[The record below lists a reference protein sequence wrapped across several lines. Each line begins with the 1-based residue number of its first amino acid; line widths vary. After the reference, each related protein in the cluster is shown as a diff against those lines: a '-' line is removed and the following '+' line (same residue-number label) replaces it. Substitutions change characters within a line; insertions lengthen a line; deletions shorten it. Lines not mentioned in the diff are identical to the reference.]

1 MKTRSFLWM
10 IAAVALLAVSACKKE
25 NVIPDPDPTPT
36 SKTYTVSLTAV
47 RSSLD
52 TKALSDEGGTIKA
65 SWSAGDEVAV
75 YNRTRNA
82 ALTGKLKAKGAG
94 ESTTLS
100 GEVTGIV
107 TSGDVLELSFQSRDF
122 SGQDGTLAYI
132 AAHCDYA
139 AASVTVNA
147 IDAGDK
153 IAVKESGAVFNSQQ
167 AIVKLTLRESDGSP
181 VSGGVSRLT
190 LHAGGTEIS
199 ITPAAAADVLYV
211 AVPAVSNASVG
222 LRAVDPNGAPR
233 SFEKKD
239 ATFAGGKYY
248 EIEAAMDCVVSSDSE
263 LLAANQSGV
272 PKVILGADIRMT
284 GAQAVEVSGTLHIEL
299 GGHSIAG
306 AAGDGPAGRLFF
318 VDKDRSLT
326 LSGPGTLKDGR
337 EEQGGAIYNEG
348 TLTLTDI
355 LFSGNTAALGGAVY
369 NEGALNLSGTLVATD
384 NTDGNGAPS
393 NLYLAAGTRI
403 TVTGPFGEE
412 TRIGISAAGAGIFT
426 SGFSA
431 FNPSADPAALF
442 IPDDPG
448 CTVTL
453 ENGEARLASPLN
465 HAYTVTAEKTYP
477 NQQTLLEETGYDL
490 SAAKTIL
497 PTLFPKRNTPV
508 RAISYT
514 YPSVDP
520 QGNPAELSAL
530 IYIPESALDGS
541 KALTGI
547 SLTSHGT
554 MASAG
559 ECPTMR
565 VQFEGALA
573 WRNYAIVMPDYY
585 GFGATADRPQG
596 YLDAENTAHNSIDAY
611 LAAVRLLED
620 RNVAIPDRLYSF
632 GYSQGGFNAMA
643 NLKYVTE
650 HPELGIRFNKVMCG
664 GSPFDVELTWNLYT
678 DGTFRNSL
686 AFVPMTLVSINETKQ
701 LNIPYDQLFKGEL
714 LAHWQDWILS
724 KQYTTSQISSLL
736 SPDPEHPAS
745 IADIL
750 HEGLIA
756 GTGAAYDA
764 VIPVA
769 RSYSLVS
776 GWTPPADTRIL
787 LFHSKEDETVPYANL
802 ASMTAYLES
811 LGIHEGTTAGTYT
824 RYEGNYGG
832 HINAVVYFVLNTV
845 SGW

>member
-1 MKTRSFLWM
+1 MKTRSILQI

-25 NVIPDPDPTPT
+25 NIIPDPDPTPT
-36 SKTYTVSLTAV
+36 AKTYTMSLTAV

-82 ALTGKLKAKGAG
+82 ALTGKLKAGGAG
-94 ESTTLS
+94 ESATLS

-107 TSGDVLELSFQSRDF
+107 SAGDVLDLSFQSRDF

-139 AASVTVNA
+139 AASVTVKG

-153 IAVKESGAVFNSQQ
+153 IAVQESGAVFNSQQ

-181 VSGGVSRLT
+181 VSGGVSSLT
-190 LHAGGTEIS
+190 VNAGGTDIAVS
-199 ITPAAAADVLYV
+199 PAAAADVLYV
-211 AVPAVSNASVG
+211 AVPAVSSGSVS

-233 SFEKKD
+233 SYVMKD

-248 EIEAAMDCVVSSDSE
+248 EIEAPMDCVVSSDSE
-263 LLAANQSGV
+263 LLAANKSGV
-272 PKVILGADIRMT
+272 PKVLLGADIRMT
-284 GAQAVEVSGTLHIEL
+284 GKASVEVSGSLCIEM
-299 GGHSIAG
+299 GGHSIT
-306 AAGDGPAGRLFF
+306 AADGRIFF
-318 VDKDRSLT
+318 VGKETSLT
-326 LSGPGTLKDGR
+326 LSGPGTLQDGR
-337 EEQGGAIYNEG
+337 ADQGGAIFNEG

-355 LFSGNTAALGGAVY
+355 RFSGNAADQGGAVY
-369 NEGALNLSGTLVATD
+369 NEGTLNLSGTLVAAD
-384 NTDGNGAPS
+384 NTDGNGAPA
-393 NLYLAAGTRI
+393 NLYLAGGTVI
-403 TVTGPFGEE
+403 TVTGPLGEE
-412 TRIGISAAGAGIFT
+412 TRIGISAAGSGIFT
-426 SGFSA
+426 SGFSD
-431 FNPSADPAALF
+431 FNASADPAAFF
-442 IPDDPG
+442 IPDDPEF
-448 CTVTL
+448 TVTL
-453 ENGEARLASPLN
+453 ESGEAKLVSSLSYE
-465 HAYTVTAEKTYP
+465 YTVTAEKTYA
-477 NQQTLLEETGYDL
+477 NQQALLEETGYDL

-514 YPSVDP
+514 YKSVDP

-554 MASAG
+554 MASAA

-611 LAAVRLLED
+611 LAAVQLLKD
-620 RNVAIPDRLYSF
+620 RNVEIPDRLYSF

-650 HPELGIRFNKVMCG
+650 HPELGIRFDKVMCG

-701 LNIPYDQLFKGEL
+701 LNIPYDRLFKGDL

-724 KQYTTSQISSLL
+724 KQYTTTQISNLL
-736 SPDPEHPAS
+736 SPDPEHPAA

-764 VIPVA
+764 VISVA

-802 ASMTAYLES
+802 ASMTTYLES
-811 LGIHEGTTAGTYT
+811 LGIHEGTAPGSYT
-824 RYEGNYGG
+824 IYEGNYGG